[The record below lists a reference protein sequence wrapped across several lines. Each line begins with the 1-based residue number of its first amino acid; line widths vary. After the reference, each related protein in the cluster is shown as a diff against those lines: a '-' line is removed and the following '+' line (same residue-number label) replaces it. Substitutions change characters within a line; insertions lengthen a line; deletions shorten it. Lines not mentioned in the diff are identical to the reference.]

1 MQQCVLTCNL
11 NKTLITFLSR
21 ESARR
26 MHESRGVSRAVNDLL
41 LSKPVLLIALSM
53 GVVNYSALAR
63 ALKGEVERRLGREV
77 SEAAVKVALIRL
89 REQLS
94 TSLAGER
101 VLKVIAES
109 STTLVDDVGLITIR
123 ASDPLAFAPLLSGVK
138 ARLLQIT
145 QGVHTLTIVT
155 DSEVLEGLLKKVAPR
170 SVEAVYRDQAA
181 VILVSPREI
190 ITTPGVMAYLTTLL
204 AFNGINI
211 TQVISTHTDTLF
223 ILGRNEAIEAYSL
236 LRSVIDEAR
245 LALRSTG
252 NHSKAPS
259 SAT

>member
-1 MQQCVLTCNL
+1 MQ
-11 NKTLITFLSR
+11 
-21 ESARR
+21 
-26 MHESRGVSRAVNDLL
+26 ESRGVSRAVHDLL
-41 LSKPVLLIALSM
+41 LSKPVLLTALSM

-94 TSLAGER
+94 TSLAGES
-101 VLKVIAES
+101 VLKVVAES
-109 STTLVDDVGLITIR
+109 ATTLVDDVGLVTVR
-123 ASDPLAFAPLLSGVK
+123 ASDPLALASLLSGVR

-145 QGVHTLTIVT
+145 QGVNTLTIVT
-155 DSEVLEGLLKKVAPR
+155 DSEVLEGLLRKVNPR
-170 SVEAVYRDQAA
+170 TVEAVYKEQAA

-204 AFNGINI
+204 ALNGINI

-236 LRSVIDEAR
+236 LRSVIDDAR
-245 LALRSTG
+245 RAIHINGKS
-252 NHSKAPS
+252 S
-259 SAT
+259 SATS

>member
-1 MQQCVLTCNL
+1 MQ
-11 NKTLITFLSR
+11 
-21 ESARR
+21 
-26 MHESRGVSRAVNDLL
+26 ESRGVSRAVHDLL
-41 LSKPVLLIALSM
+41 LSKPVLLTALSM

-94 TSLAGER
+94 TSLAGES

-109 STTLVDDVGLITIR
+109 ATTLVDDVGLVTVR
-123 ASDPLAFAPLLSGVK
+123 ASDPLAFASLLSGVR

-145 QGVHTLTIVT
+145 QGVNTLTIVT
-155 DSEVLEGLLKKVAPR
+155 DSEVLEGLLRKVNPR
-170 SVEAVYRDQAA
+170 TVEAVYKEQAA

-204 AFNGINI
+204 ALNGINI

-245 LALRSTG
+245 RTVHLTG
-252 NHSKAPS
+252 KPS
-259 SAT
+259 STALKGA

>member
-1 MQQCVLTCNL
+1 MQ
-11 NKTLITFLSR
+11 
-21 ESARR
+21 
-26 MHESRGVSRAVNDLL
+26 ESRGVSRAVHDLL
-41 LSKPVLLIALSM
+41 LSKPVLLTALSM

-94 TSLAGER
+94 TSLAGES

-109 STTLVDDVGLITIR
+109 ATTLVDDVGLVTVR
-123 ASDPLAFAPLLSGVK
+123 ASDPLAFASLLSGVR

-145 QGVHTLTIVT
+145 QGVNTLTIVT
-155 DSEVLEGLLKKVAPR
+155 DSEVLEGLLRKVNPR
-170 SVEAVYRDQAA
+170 TVEAVYKEQAA

-204 AFNGINI
+204 ALNGINI

-245 LALRSTG
+245 RTVHLPG
-252 NHSKAPS
+252 KPS
-259 SAT
+259 STASKGA

>member
-1 MQQCVLTCNL
+1 MQ
-11 NKTLITFLSR
+11 
-21 ESARR
+21 
-26 MHESRGVSRAVNDLL
+26 ESRGVSRAVHDLL
-41 LSKPVLLIALSM
+41 LSKPVLLTALSM

-94 TSLAGER
+94 TSLAGES

-109 STTLVDDVGLITIR
+109 ATTLVDDVGLVTVR
-123 ASDPLAFAPLLSGVK
+123 ASDPLAFASLLSGVR

-145 QGVHTLTIVT
+145 QGVNTLTIVT
-155 DSEVLEGLLKKVAPR
+155 DSEVLEGLLRKVNPR
-170 SVEAVYRDQAA
+170 TVEAVYKEQAA

-204 AFNGINI
+204 ALNGINI

-245 LALRSTG
+245 RTVHLTG
-252 NHSKAPS
+252 KPS
-259 SAT
+259 STASKGA